1 VVAQRLGGIEKR
13 KYTTQHNNDDDDDT
27 TMKNYF
33 GGFQLEGCSNTTG
46 VDGWSSVVMIMM
58 MMMMCKTSTI
68 AAPITGKNDKIQEIL
83 S

>member
-1 VVAQRLGGIEKR
+1 LR
-13 KYTTQHNNDDDDDT
+13 KENTPQHNNDDDDT

-33 GGFQLEGCSNTTG
+33 GGFQLEGCSNTIG
-46 VDGWSSVVMIMM
+46 VDGWSSVVMI